1 MQCNAEC
8 TGAVVLRQF
17 FPFSVNNGKHSH
29 TRFML
34 HAQPFSELYARRALK
49 IESLYTHNSLYLY
62 GTFNLNAIDLSIW
75 SILCANN
82 SQIEKYCTHAHDEKC
97 TVCSVRARMVYAIN
111 CRRNKETRC
120 FFRIPF
126 KICLYT
132 SISLEF
138 FLLFCLHSVCVNQ
151 KKAPYRG
158 TNDLLIQWTCR
169 KIDCIKTS
177 CTFQFAR
184 CMHAYRICI
193 NRDIVYRIQQI
204 S

>member
-1 MQCNAEC
+1 MVHSISMRLIWAY
-8 TGAVVLRQF
+8 GRFFVLIIHKLKNT
-17 FPFSVNNGKHSH
+17 VH
-29 TRFML
+29 THMTKS
-34 HAQPFSELYARRALK
+34 A
-49 IESLYTHNSLYLY
+49 
-62 GTFNLNAIDLSIW
+62 
-75 SILCANN
+75 LCAVFA
-82 SQIEKYCTHAHDEKC
+82 HAWCMRSTAGEIKRHD
-97 TVCSVRARMVYAIN
+97 V
-111 CRRNKETRC
+111 